1 MGPWN
6 AGTEKAKLNF
16 DVVGSGGY
24 TAVSGDPHL
33 IEGALKLAR
42 ELQLQAQ
49 SGSLPYGAT
58 SDHAPFEIAGVP
70 VLFLWAP
77 DISRIN
83 SPRDTLEFVDPR
95 RLGETFLLAEALL
108 TSPEFPLQ

>member
-1 MGPWN
+1 M
-6 AGTEKAKLNF
+6 LNF
-16 DVVGSGGY
+16 DAVGSGAY
-24 TAVSGDPHL
+24 TAVSGYR
-33 IEGALKLAR
+33 ALTEAASELAAD
-42 ELQLQAQ
+42 LQVQAQ
-49 SGSLPYGAT
+49 TGLPPRGAT

-83 SPRDTLEFVDPR
+83 SPGDTPEFVESQ

-108 TSPEFPLQ
+108 TSPEFPPQ